1 MVLENG
7 WLRVNDISLL
17 NSQQL
22 VHRCGGSTL
31 LQELSVSRLTADM
44 NIPASTKTP
53 PFYRQMGVAASL
65 EGLKAD
71 AAQFINLLKTKQI
84 YVNKGPD
91 SAQMGSLGNPGSHQF
106 SVQLRHF

>member
-1 MVLENG
+1 VVLENG
-7 WLRVNDISLL
+7 WLRVNYKHVL

-53 PFYRQMGVAASL
+53 PFYRQMGAAASL
-65 EGLKAD
+65 GDLKAD

-84 YVNKGPD
+84 Y
-91 SAQMGSLGNPGSHQF
+91 F
-106 SVQLRHF
+106 

>member
-1 MVLENG
+1 VVLENG
-7 WLRVNDISLL
+7 WLRVNDISVP

-44 NIPASTKTP
+44 NISASTKTP

-65 EGLKAD
+65 KGLKTD

-84 YVNKGPD
+84 CLDKSKN
-91 SAQMGSLGNPGSHQF
+91 ST
-106 SVQLRHF
+106 